1 MPVQKAS
8 EVSMPS
14 AKRHLDELAE
24 ASPSAARAFH
34 FCHPGSSHD
43 APLVRARRHRFA
55 GLQRAPPYGGAPRED
70 EGLRREGL
78 DDLPAG
84 LCERAPARGRGAH
97 ARGRRRPGARA
108 LGQRA
113 AQARPARQ
121 RQSCG
126 GVAPRG
132 ARSVPDAA
140 RRRHGPDPRGLPDGR
155 GARPR
160 ARRARRV
167 RHDRVVEEKRT
178 LPRNRP
184 QVLHAL
190 RAPLLQPL
198 REPAHARALRHARP
212 GHGGQR
218 HGAARRPRRRRAR
231 SRRETDAR
239 ERARNDARRQ
249 RDARETTRKRRSS
262 TRAK

>member
-1 MPVQKAS
+1 
-8 EVSMPS
+8 MPS
-14 AKRHLDELAE
+14 IPL
-24 ASPSAARAFH
+24 PQQ
-34 FCHPGSSHD
+34 HD
-43 APLVRARRHRFA
+43 GFILERARRQGLP
-55 GLQRAPPYGGAPRED
+55 GLQPAAAHWRAPRED

-84 LCERAPARGRGAH
+84 LCEQAPARGRGDH

-132 ARSVPDAA
+132 ARSVPDDA

-231 SRRETDAR
+231 SRRVTT
-239 ERARNDARRQ
+239 RAN
-249 RDARETTRKRRSS
+249 ARETTRRPLPGPRQAHRGDCVARRPLFFL
-262 TRAK
+262 RV